1 MNYQVLLCVSG
12 MSPAIIT
19 ETLFALLTESKP
31 YRPHE
36 IHIVTTTQGK
46 AKILKDL
53 LSPQGGCLEA
63 LLADYW
69 PTNLPPPV
77 FDTHTIHVIH
87 NMDDINSDASNRL
100 AGDFIFQVFHGI
112 QQGTLLRRNPDQQG
126 QRVQIHASIAGGRKT
141 MSFLMGHAF
150 SLLAEPQ
157 DELSHVLVNKPFE
170 DPSLG
175 FFFPPKV
182 PRLLEASRQVTG
194 QQSSVSTADAQVN
207 LGRIT
212 ALKLGKQWMPA
223 QWLKAVK
230 SNKNKKTENH
240 HRMTLEL
247 AVRLANA
254 REQPERMELQVTQSA
269 DGSNLQGFVQICGIS
284 IALSPMEFAVL
295 AFFAMLKV
303 QAQQVPERMQAQA
316 EDLPVELWEELTR
329 DFRHPFTG
337 DKQPDT
343 KTLIS
348 RLHSE
353 MRDCLGACAEHYML
367 EPIGK
372 KQTGINRPLK
382 LNTNA
387 DLIDFVGDDEWDV
400 DWWSTI
406 KKTLASPAGLRATQH
421 AWAKKSA

>member
-1 MNYQVLLCVSG
+1 MDYRVLLCVSG

-19 ETLFALLTESKP
+19 ETLFALLTEP
-31 YRPHE
+31 QAYAPRE
-36 IHIVTTTQGK
+36 IHVVTTTQGK
-46 AKILKDL
+46 EKIMTDL
-53 LSPQGGCLEA
+53 LSPQGGCLQA
-63 LLADYW
+63 LLDDYW
-69 PTNLPPPV
+69 PEDQPQPV
-77 FDTHTIHVIH
+77 FDAQTIHVIH
-87 NMDDINSDASNRL
+87 DMDDINSESSNRL

-112 QQGTLLRRNPDQQG
+112 QRGTLLRRTKAEQR

-150 SLLAEPQ
+150 SLLAETQ

-182 PRLLEASRQVTG
+182 PRLLKPSRQVAG
-194 QQSSVSTADAQVN
+194 QETSVSTADAQVN

-230 SNKNKKTENH
+230 TKKNKQNESPH
-240 HRMTLEL
+240 VMTLEL

-254 REQPERMELQVTQSA
+254 RAQPEPIELQVVQSA
-269 DGSNLQGFVQICGIS
+269 DGASLQGLVRVCSIS
-284 IALSPMEFAVL
+284 IALSPLEFAVL

-303 QAQQVPERMQAQA
+303 QAQQVPERMCAQA
-316 EDLPVELWEELTR
+316 EDLPVELWEALTR
-329 DFRHPFTG
+329 NFKLQFAG
-337 DKQPDT
+337 DKHPDT

-348 RLHSE
+348 RLHGE
-353 MRDCLGACAEHYML
+353 LRDCLGPCAEHYVL

-372 KQTGINRPLK
+372 KRKGHNRPLM
-382 LNTNA
+382 LNTST
-387 DLIDFVGDDEWDV
+387 DLIRFVGDDEWDV
-400 DWWSTI
+400 DWWGTI
-406 KKTLASPAGLRATQH
+406 KKSLVSPDGLRATQH
-421 AWAKKSA
+421 AWAKPSI

>member
-1 MNYQVLLCVSG
+1 MDYQVLLCVSG

-19 ETLFALLTESKP
+19 ETLFALLTEP
-31 YRPHE
+31 QAYRPRE
-36 IHIVTTTQGK
+36 IHVVTTTQGK
-46 AKILKDL
+46 EKIMTDL
-53 LSPQGGCLEA
+53 LNPQGGCLQT

-69 PTNLPPPV
+69 PADQPYPV
-77 FDTHTIHVIH
+77 FHAQTIHVIH
-87 NMDDINSDASNRL
+87 DMDDINSEASSRL

-112 QQGTLLRRNPDQQG
+112 QQGSLLRQSKAERS

-182 PRLLEASRQVTG
+182 PRLLAPPPHPHAKG
-194 QQSSVSTADAQVN
+194 QPTSVSTADAQVN

-223 QWLKAVK
+223 QWLKMATAK
-230 SNKNKKTENH
+230 KNGHNH
-240 HRMTLEL
+240 AMTLEL

-254 REQPERMELQVTQSA
+254 RAQPEPLELQVVQGS
-269 DGSNLQGFVQICGIS
+269 DGFSVQGLVRVCGIN
-284 IALSPMEFAVL
+284 IPLSPMAFAVL
-295 AFFAMLKV
+295 AFFAMLKK
-303 QAQQVPERMQAQA
+303 QAQQVPERMCAQA
-316 EDLPVELWEELTR
+316 EDLPIELWETLTR
-329 DFRHPFTG
+329 DFKLPFTG
-337 DKQPDT
+337 DKHPDT

-348 RLHSE
+348 RLHGE
-353 MRDCLGACAEHYML
+353 LRDYLGPCAEHYVL

-372 KQTGINRPLK
+372 KQKGHNRPLM
-382 LNTNA
+382 LNTRTE
-387 DLIDFVGDDEWDV
+387 LIHFVGADEWDV
-400 DWWSTI
+400 DWWQTI
-406 KKTLASPAGLRATQH
+406 KKSLVSPAGLLATQR
-421 AWAKKSA
+421 AWAKPLP